1 MHDDIRAPLTTS
13 GEAGRL
19 TGATPTPETLK
30 RAVETR
36 LPTDYGEFSLQAYTD
51 GDTSPPVLVLIRGTV
66 DGDEV
71 PLVRIHSEC
80 MTGDVFSSQRCDCG
94 IQLEAS
100 LQAIELEGAGV
111 LVYLR
116 QEGRGIGLLNKLYAY
131 ALQDDG
137 LDTVDANLHLG
148 FGADQRDYRA
158 AVAILEDLGV
168 TAVRLLTNNPAKVAA
183 FEGSSIEVAARVP
196 LIVPPTDHSRAYL
209 TVKRLRLGHML
220 EEAE

>member
-1 MHDDIRAPLTTS
+1 
-13 GEAGRL
+13 
-19 TGATPTPETLK
+19 
-30 RAVETR
+30 
-36 LPTDYGEFSLQAYTD
+36 LPTDFGEFMLRAYID
-51 GDTSPPVLVLIRGTV
+51 GDAALPHLALVRGAV
-66 DGDEV
+66 ERLEA

-111 LVYLR
+111 VVYLR

-131 ALQDDG
+131 RLQDDG
-137 LDTVDANLHLG
+137 LDTVEANLHLG

-168 TAVRLLTNNPAKVAA
+168 GAVRLLTNNPAKVEA
-183 FEGSSIEVAARVP
+183 FTGSSIDVVTRVP
-196 LIVPPTDHSRAYL
+196 LIVPPTDNNRAYL
-209 TVKRLRLGHML
+209 TVKRLRLGHLL
-220 EEAE
+220 EEAGE

>member
-1 MHDDIRAPLTTS
+1 MHDDVGAPLTTN

-19 TGATPTPETLK
+19 TGATPTPEMLK

-36 LPTDYGEFSLQAYTD
+36 LPTDYGEFSLRAYTD
-51 GDTSPPVLVLIRGTV
+51 GDATPPVLVLIRGTV

-80 MTGDVFSSQRCDCG
+80 MTGDVFSSRRCDCG

-131 ALQDDG
+131 RLQDDG

-148 FGADQRDYRA
+148 FGVDQRDYR
-158 AVAILEDLGV
+158 D
-168 TAVRLLTNNPAKVAA
+168 
-183 FEGSSIEVAARVP
+183 
-196 LIVPPTDHSRAYL
+196 
-209 TVKRLRLGHML
+209 
-220 EEAE
+220 

>member
-1 MHDDIRAPLTTS
+1 MLRA
-13 GEAGRL
+13 
-19 TGATPTPETLK
+19 
-30 RAVETR
+30 
-36 LPTDYGEFSLQAYTD
+36 Y
-51 GDTSPPVLVLIRGTV
+51 V
-66 DGDEV
+66 DGDSTPPHLVLTRGDLREIDA
-71 PLVRIHSEC
+71 PLVRVHSEC

-100 LQAIELEGAGV
+100 LEAIGLDGAGV

-137 LDTVDANLHLG
+137 MDTVEANLHLG

-158 AVAILEDLGV
+158 AVTILEDLGV
-168 TAVRLLTNNPAKVAA
+168 TAVRLLTNNPAKVRA
-183 FEGSSIEVAARVP
+183 FDGSPIQVRARVP

-209 TVKRLRLGHML
+209 TVKRLRLGHLL
-220 EEAE
+220 EENGE